1 MINFKNIPI
10 ILWIIIIIIILIYA
24 VLKEREE
31 LGCYRFSIARQCN
44 DEESVYIKNTK
55 MNKNDTKEILYE
67 RIISILSYHEK
78 AGIWKRCV
86 IIGTILFLISF
97 IMIDS
102 KGNKREWIA
111 LHLSFIMIIYF
122 FFNYINYHH
131 FRRLKQNGI
140 EILEELKNRCET
152 MNY

>member
-10 ILWIIIIIIILIYA
+10 ILWVITIIILLIYA

-44 DEESVYIKNTK
+44 DDESVYIKNTK
-55 MNKNDTKEILYE
+55 MNKNDTKDILYD
-67 RIISILSYHEK
+67 RMISILSYHEK
-78 AGIWKRCV
+78 AGIWKRCL
-86 IIGTILFLISF
+86 IIGTILFLITF

-102 KGNKREWIA
+102 KCNKREWIA

-131 FRRLKQNGI
+131 FRRLKQNGV
-140 EILEELKNRCET
+140 EILEELKNRE
-152 MNY
+152 